1 LLVGST
7 REVWQLVGS
16 TSNGSGANV
25 LELVEIELVLA
36 AGVETT
42 GVLAAGVELAEVVAV
57 LEVFVVDATGVD
69 GGVVVVVVEDAAGTG
84 GLDEVELLA
93 EAVKTGAGGAAGI
106 ELVELVL
113 EFAVELAEVA
123 VLEED
128 AFVGVGGETG
138 GVGELDVGE
147 GGAGGTGLDALAA
160 VGEGGGEVFSLLT
173 VTVNCKSR
181 SPS

>member
-7 REVWQLVGS
+7 REVWQLVGR
-16 TSNGSGANV
+16 TSNGSGANA

-42 GVLAAGVELAEVVAV
+42 GVLAAGVELAEIVAV
-57 LEVFVVDATGVD
+57 FEIFVVDAAGVD
-69 GGVVVVVVEDAAGTG
+69 GGVVMVEDAAGTG
-84 GLDEVELLA
+84 GFEEVELLA

-138 GVGELDVGE
+138 GVGELDVDE
-147 GGAGGTGLDALAA
+147 GGIGAVGGVDALAA
-160 VGEGGGEVFSLLT
+160 VGEGGGELFSLLT